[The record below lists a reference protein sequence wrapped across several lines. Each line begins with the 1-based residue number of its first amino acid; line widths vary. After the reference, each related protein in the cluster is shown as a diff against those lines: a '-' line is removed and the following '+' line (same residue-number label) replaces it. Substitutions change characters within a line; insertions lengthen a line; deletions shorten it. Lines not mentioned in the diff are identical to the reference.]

1 MAVVPVRVATWPDP
15 ADAKETTAAVVLVE
29 SVTVTEM
36 NDEPRRVAFP
46 FESRTLTATE
56 LSPPGPV
63 ETFDPNVKL
72 AGAPTTVI
80 VVLEPIKVSV
90 PAV

>member
-1 MAVVPVRVATWPDP
+1 MLSTPVRFDTCPDPPVVVATTAGVVPV
-15 ADAKETTAAVVLVE
+15 E
-29 SVTVTEM
+29 SDVVTEM
-36 NDEPRRVAFP
+36 NDVPRRVAFP
-46 FESRTLTATE
+46 FESTGLTAIDI
-56 LSPPGPV
+56 SPPGPV